1 MPERRKKD
9 PEKEETA
16 EKRRRRLGRR
26 SKTDA
31 TEATPAAE
39 TVKAEQTA
47 APAGASA
54 PPPRAAAG
62 QAAAPPA
69 DVPVAAEEPVADAAA
84 VDAPVAAEPD
94 AAQPVAEETVPT
106 DPEPEPAD
114 EPVVPKPAAKR
125 STAAKAAAANA
136 VADEPAADAVSLAKP
151 KRRGVRGRRA
161 EADKPAAPAA
171 KPKRAAHDLGDNPPM
186 VRAHAKYVRTSA
198 RKARL
203 VCDHIRGKSV
213 EEARAILAH
222 ANRDVARDWSKL
234 LESAVANA
242 EHNHELIGDD
252 LRIHAVKADEGPT
265 LKRFRPRAMGRATK
279 IRKRT
284 SHLSITLT
292 PMDRNQ

>member
-1 MPERRKKD
+1 MSPRKPATPGEGKPDDADKLAEDAKEAKQATSTEASEAAAEDKPKAKRRGVRRK
-9 PEKEETA
+9 
-16 EKRRRRLGRR
+16 
-26 SKTDA
+26 
-31 TEATPAAE
+31 AAP
-39 TVKAEQTA
+39 KAEGTA
-47 APAGASA
+47 A
-54 PPPRAAAG
+54 AAT
-62 QAAAPPA
+62 
-69 DVPVAAEEPVADAAA
+69 DVGKDVADAALKEGA
-84 VDAPVAAEPD
+84 SEPVAADADETEAEATEAKTAAEVSAATAQAEPE
-94 AAQPVAEETVPT
+94 AEEAP
-106 DPEPEPAD
+106 
-114 EPVVPKPAAKR
+114 
-125 STAAKAAAANA
+125 
-136 VADEPAADAVSLAKP
+136 KP
-151 KRRGVRGRRA
+151 KRRGVRRKGAA
-161 EADKPAAPAA
+161 E
-171 KPKRAAHDLGDNPPM
+171 KPKETKPERKRPQRDYGDTPPM

-292 PMDRNQ
+292 PKDGDR

>member
-1 MPERRKKD
+1 MADEKDPKDEAKPKKPRVRRKAK
-9 PEKEETA
+9 
-16 EKRRRRLGRR
+16 
-26 SKTDA
+26 
-31 TEATPAAE
+31 
-39 TVKAEQTA
+39 
-47 APAGASA
+47 
-54 PPPRAAAG
+54 AAA
-62 QAAAPPA
+62 
-69 DVPVAAEEPVADAAA
+69 
-84 VDAPVAAEPD
+84 
-94 AAQPVAEETVPT
+94 T
-106 DPEPEPAD
+106 PEPAAAAAATSEEATAVAG
-114 EPVVPKPAAKR
+114 EPTATAEESAAKPAAAAKPKAAAKPAAK
-125 STAAKAAAANA
+125 AKPA
-136 VADEPAADAVSLAKP
+136 AADAEDAPKP
-151 KRRGVRGRRA
+151 KRRPSRRKA
-161 EADKPAAPAA
+161 EPAAAPSAR
-171 KPKRAAHDLGDNPPM
+171 KRAPRGYGDTPPM

-242 EHNHELIGDD
+242 EHNHELIGDE

-292 PMDRNQ
+292 PKDGNH

>member
-1 MPERRKKD
+1 MSPRK
-9 PEKEETA
+9 P
-16 EKRRRRLGRR
+16 
-26 SKTDA
+26 
-31 TEATPAAE
+31 ATPDEGKPEDVDKVAQEAKEAKEAASIE
-39 TVKAEQTA
+39 A
-47 APAGASA
+47 ASEEA
-54 PPPRAAAG
+54 P
-62 QAAAPPA
+62 
-69 DVPVAAEEPVADAAA
+69 
-84 VDAPVAAEPD
+84 
-94 AAQPVAEETVPT
+94 
-106 DPEPEPAD
+106 
-114 EPVVPKPAAKR
+114 
-125 STAAKAAAANA
+125 
-136 VADEPAADAVSLAKP
+136 KP
-151 KRRGVRGRRA
+151 KRRARRKAEPQAEGTAAEVTGVGKDAA
-161 EADKPAAPAA
+161 EAALKEGASEPVAEQPEPKEKAPAKA
-171 KPKRAAHDLGDNPPM
+171 ASAKADSAEVAADEKPKRRPSRRKAAPEAPAEAKPARKRAARDYGDTPPM

-242 EHNHELIGDD
+242 EHNHELIGDE

-292 PMDRNQ
+292 PKDGER